1 MQVAQGRARSS
12 THLGAGRA
20 RTLAAMSFAALAL
33 LLICSASAR
42 ALSQRGH
49 IPAGSFGATLAGEG
63 DTAMSDPSAVAVDE
77 ASGDTYVL
85 DTGNSRVL
93 RFGPAP
99 ERRFLE
105 AWGYGV
111 ADGAKQ
117 YEQCTSKCG
126 PGIAGVHAGQ
136 FNLPVAIA
144 VDNSPGP
151 SHGDVYVAANRTF
164 KEAAVDKFTAEG
176 KPLAPLPEE
185 EELVEGGVVGVAVA
199 PDGSVWVEREDEE
212 AEFLLEHFDGAEDN
226 QLMAMEELELQ
237 GVQLTAGETYP
248 SRPGFA
254 VDSRGDAYIT
264 YERGGKDAE
273 EHGRNEQCTAHVCT
287 TAKVKV
293 SEESQSL
300 EAEMLS
306 SELDE
311 QGSTRGR
318 GRTHGRSAGRR
329 RRVSRQRLERRRVQR
344 RRGADPALRR
354 GHAAGR
360 RGPGARRGDRR
371 SGGRRRDR
379 CRPRGVRAGAARSP
393 DRRGKQRR
401 RARDARIGRTARD
414 DRPDGAVTH
423 YRFQYGTASCAAVPD
438 PCSEAPA
445 APGGEIPLLGAGFG
459 DQAVTDTVDGL
470 LPATRYHL
478 RVIADNADGESA
490 SGERTFLTAATPREL
505 ADGRAWEMVSL
516 ADKHGSS
523 VEAIRLAGGLV
534 QSAANGRSVTYVTTG
549 PVYEEEAEVEGNRD
563 SERSQIL
570 SARGASRWTSHDIT
584 TPNEVALGTEP
595 GLPLEYQ
602 FFSPELAEALV
613 EPVSPQPLS
622 AEATEKTGY
631 LRHNATCLAE
641 RASCFEPLLTTADDT
656 AGSAFALETSFV
668 GATPDLHHIV
678 LHANVALIAG
688 APKEALYEWSA
699 GKPAAERLQL
709 VSLLPETGAPA
720 PPGAELGGG
729 AKEMHSTAIST
740 SGARVIW
747 RIGGENVGHLYT
759 RDMESGETL
768 QVDEPEEG
776 VTPQLGSIPD
786 FKTASADGSRVYFT
800 DEQHLTKNASGVE
813 QGNIETAPRNLYVF
827 EASKPKGHRVTDLT
841 PESHELNHG
850 EGAGVLG
857 EASVGEGAGGSF
869 VYFVANGKLTSNA
882 EAGHC
887 HAEAPASASCNL
899 YVVHGVP
906 VLEGGMTHER
916 WGAPELIAQL
926 SSEDSPDWGAPEG
939 TETGEAGA
947 YNLKSMTSRVS
958 PDGEHLAFMSERPLT
973 GYDNTDLNSGAADE
987 EVFLY
992 KYAPEGDGQLLCPSC
1007 KADGEPPAGVHDTP
1021 EVGEGLGLVVDR
1033 PETGRRKPK
1042 RASITGSRG
1051 ASPAGRVSPSRDAY
1065 YQSRYLSN
1073 EGRLFFNSADAL
1085 VPARA
1090 TTARRTST
1098 STSRTCVGSCEAP
1111 GGLRGADLLRRIQ
1124 SESAF
1129 LDASANGNDV
1139 FFLTAQPLSSQDKDS
1154 NFDIYDAHV
1163 CRVSGSE
1170 PCLSPAASRRPGH
1183 ATTKPNAKRP
1193 RRRSRGYQAPASA
1206 TFLGARQQSGSRRRG
1221 GSLQTGQEIDAETV
1235 DTSPAARGGVE
1246 EVPQAQAHEQAP
1258 RLRTTGAPQ
1267 LWHEAAA
1274 YEHASARREP
1284 AVKTSR
1290 RIGN

>member
-311 QGSTRGR
+311 QGSTGVAVALT
-318 GRTHGRSAGRR
+318 GEAQAGDD
-329 RRVSRQRLERRRVQR
+329 VYLDNGSSV
-344 RRGADPALRR
+344 AAFN
-354 GHAAGR
+354 AAGALIQR
-360 RGPGARRGDRR
+360 FGGGTLQGGAGLALDAATDEVVVADATAADLEVFAPAPPGAPIVEE
-371 SGGRRRDR
+371 SS
-379 CRPRGVRAGAARSP
+379 VAARVTPESAEL
-393 DRRGKQRR
+393 
-401 RARDARIGRTARD
+401 RATID
-414 DRPDGAVTH
+414 PDGAVTH

-1033 PETGRRKPK
+1033 PETWSTEAEEGVDHWL
-1042 RASITGSRG
+1042 AGSIPGWTNIAKQIS
-1051 ASPAGRVSPSRDAY
+1051 Y

-1073 EGRLFFNSADAL
+1073 SGRLFFNSSDSL
-1085 VPARA
+1085 VPGDNNNKEDVYEYEPDA
-1090 TTARRTST
+1090 
-1098 STSRTCVGSCEAP
+1098 VGSCESQA
-1111 GGLRGADLLRRIQ
+1111 GCVALMSSGESNR
-1124 SESAF
+1124 ESAF
-1129 LDASANGNDV
+1129 LDASENGNDV
-1139 FFLTAQPLSSQDKDS
+1139 FFVTNGQLAPQDTDTAA
-1154 NFDIYDAHV
+1154 DIYDARV

-1170 PCLSPAASRRPGH
+1170 PCLSPPPAAPRPCDDE
-1183 ATTKPNAKRP
+1183 AECKAPAP
-1193 RRRSRGYQAPASA
+1193 AQPSYQAPASA
-1206 TFLGARQQSGSRRRG
+1206 TFSGPGNQVHGGA
-1221 GSLQTGQEIDAETV
+1221 
-1235 DTSPAARGGVE
+1235 VE
-1246 EVPQAQAHEQAP
+1246 ASKQVRKSTPKPLTRAQ
-1258 RLRTTGAPQ
+1258 RL
-1267 LWHEAAA
+1267 AAA
-1274 YEHASARREP
+1274 LKKCRKLKRTNRRLACERQARRSYGTKRPRTKHASARREP